1 MLRRIALTVVPCVAV
16 YTAAVCLASSLTPR
30 AENQLSHNSPATTSP
45 APHLATRSG
54 YIVASS

>member
-30 AENQLSHNSPATTSP
+30 ADRQVSHNSATTSP
-45 APHLATRSG
+45 AQHLAARSG